1 MMTIDLTKPVTIR
14 GYTGTVVSLETNT
27 VVMATP
33 YYDIEIVDLT
43 PDANHIMMRMVSPN
57 EVSPCV

>member
-1 MMTIDLTKPVTIR
+1 MMLDLTKPVTIR
-14 GYTGTVVSLETNT
+14 GYTGTVVSLETNM
-27 VVMATP
+27 VVMTTP

-43 PDANHIMMRMVSPN
+43 PDENHIVMRRVSPH

>member
-1 MMTIDLTKPVTIR
+1 MVVDLSKPVTIR
-14 GYTGTVVSLETNT
+14 GYTGVIVSLETNT
-27 VVMATP
+27 VVMTTP

-43 PDANHIMMRMVSPN
+43 PDANHITMRMVSVN

>member
-1 MMTIDLTKPVTIR
+1 MMLDLNKPVTIR
-14 GYTGTVVSLETNT
+14 GYTGTIVSMETNT
-27 VVMATP
+27 AVMPTS

-43 PDANHIMMRMVSPN
+43 PDANHITMRMVSPN

>member
-14 GYTGTVVSLETNT
+14 GYTGTVVSLDIST
-27 VVMATP
+27 VAITTP

>member
-1 MMTIDLTKPVTIR
+1 MMIDLSKPVTIR

-27 VVMATP
+27 VVMTTP

-43 PDANHIMMRMVSPN
+43 PDANHIMMRMVAAS
-57 EVSPCV
+57 EVSSGV

>member
-1 MMTIDLTKPVTIR
+1 MMIDLTKPVTIR
-14 GYTGTVVSLETNT
+14 GYIGTIVSLETST
-27 VVMATP
+27 VVMGTA

-43 PDANHIMMRMVSPN
+43 PDANHIMMRMVSID